1 MKLSFTVITVFLLFA
16 VIFSEIGAHN
26 VPSDYMYKPRRS
38 KFKRQRL
45 ASHALLGEIGMFYGY
60 YKGVRYSLNYDGI
73 VQTAEANALTLRVG
87 IGYSQATND
96 STVLGQEVFI
106 PISVHVILGN
116 KNHFD
121 IGLGGY
127 YFENRKDI
135 TPMLFLGFRHQNPK
149 GGFTYRL
156 GVDIHMERVYDLRGR
171 NLQKQLFMG
180 LFLLWDGHFNFF
192 QFFKLTSIRLFL
204 IFQHTESHSE
214 RLYFLK

>member
-1 MKLSFTVITVFLLFA
+1 MKVSFGLIIIFILFTL
-16 VIFSEIGAHN
+16 IFSEIRAYN
-26 VPSDYMYKPRRS
+26 DPNDYISKPRRS

-45 ASHALLGEIGMFYGY
+45 GSNTLLGEAGMFYGY
-60 YKGVRYSLNYDGI
+60 YKGLRYSFNYDAI
-73 VQTAEANALTLRVG
+73 LQTDESNAFTMRLG

-96 STVLGQEVFI
+96 STVMGQEVFI
-106 PISVHVILGN
+106 PISVHAILGN

-171 NLQKQLFMG
+171 NLQKTAVYG
-180 LFLLWDGHFNFF
+180 P
-192 QFFKLTSIRLFL
+192 L
-204 IFQHTESHSE
+204 IAVGWSF
-214 RLYFLK
+214 